1 MKKIILLAIISSCS
15 TPLHANAEIVQDEVH
30 DRTGA
35 DVSWQ
40 KERATQDEAV
50 ATVQKLLKKPLTV
63 ASSVQIALLNNRGLQ
78 ARFEEIGIAQSDL
91 IEAVTLPNPSVDFD
105 VQFPVASSPANRYG
119 WLIAED
125 FVRILM
131 IPLKKKISEEQLH
144 VTQLKVSSEVLDL
157 VANVKKSYFAI
168 QADQQLLKRIKI
180 IQETTAA
187 ALDLGQN
194 QYKAGNITELSLLQM
209 QAAYSEGRL
218 EIAESE
224 TSLQEQ
230 RENFNALLGFWGK
243 QTDWEIQGEL
253 EQPPIEQLS
262 KAHLESLAIAQRLD
276 LQAAHSDLMMLGTT
290 LGLTKTFRWVPVLD
304 FGVTGERD
312 TDNALNVGPDFRI
325 ELPIFN
331 QGQSRIS
338 RGQSELRHA
347 SAKLEELAI
356 SIRADVRKN
365 RDKLA
370 SLQSQAA
377 FYHDDL
383 LPVRISIVNQGILEY
398 NAMQFSPYQLFMT
411 KADELRAERGYIN
424 TLRDYWTTRAELERV
439 VGGTLNPKKHSLR
452 TKPLGCP
459 EALNQSHE

>member
-15 TPLHANAEIVQDEVH
+15 TPLHATAEIVQDEVH

-35 DVSWQ
+35 DVVWQ
-40 KERATQDEAV
+40 KERVSQNEAV
-50 ATVQKLLKKPLTV
+50 AILQKLLKKPLTV
-63 ASSVQIALLNNRGLQ
+63 ASAVQIALLNNRGLQ
-78 ARFEEIGIAQSDL
+78 ARFEEIGIAKSDV
-91 IEAVTLPNPSVDFD
+91 IEAVTIPNPSVDFD

-131 IPLKKKISEEQLH
+131 IPLKKKIAEEQLKA
-144 VTQLKVSSEVLDL
+144 TQLKVASEVLDL
-157 VANVKKSYFAI
+157 VANVKKAYFGI
-168 QADQQLLKRIKI
+168 QADQQLLGRLKI

-187 ALDLGQN
+187 ALDLGQS
-194 QYKAGNITELSLLQM
+194 QYKAGNITDLALLQM
-209 QAAYSEGRL
+209 QASYSEGRL
-218 EIAESE
+218 EIAQAEA
-224 TSLQEQ
+224 SLEEH
-230 RENFNALLGFWGK
+230 REDFNALLGFWGA
-243 QTDWEIQGEL
+243 QTDWEIKGDLAQAPGEKF
-253 EQPPIEQLS
+253 S
-262 KAHLESLAIAQRLD
+262 KAHLESLAVAQRLD
-276 LQAAHSDLMMLGTT
+276 LQAAHSNVMMRVTT

-304 FGVTGERD
+304 FGSSGERD
-312 TDNALNVGPDFRI
+312 TDHALNVGPAFRI

-356 SIRADVRKN
+356 SIRSDVRKN

-377 FYHDDL
+377 FYHDDM
-383 LPVRISIVNQGILEY
+383 LPTRLRIVNQGILEY
-398 NAMQFSPYQLFMT
+398 NAMQFSPYQLFMA

-424 TLRDYWTTRAELERV
+424 TLRDYWMTRAELERV
-439 VGGTLNPKKHSLR
+439 VGGTLNPKKPLTEDKAVVMSKKSKS
-452 TKPLGCP
+452 KP
-459 EALNQSHE
+459 